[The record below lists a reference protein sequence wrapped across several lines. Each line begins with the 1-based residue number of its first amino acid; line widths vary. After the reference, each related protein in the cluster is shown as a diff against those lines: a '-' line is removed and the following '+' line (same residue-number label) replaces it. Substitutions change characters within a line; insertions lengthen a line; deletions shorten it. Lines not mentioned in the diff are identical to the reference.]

1 MRTFEWAIED
11 IVAAYPDLALEE
23 SAAMAIVLADVSPL
37 PCEFLVRIDGF
48 DLADLDEE
56 KEFILRLT
64 WNARTTAQATRV
76 EKTKQR
82 TPIVEGAA
90 VALGF
95 LLIAHLIP
103 DGKPAGVIRGEG
115 PDYWMPRVRYAVEI
129 SGTEATRLMK
139 RRHREKRRQ
148 LLANWRGWNGY
159 VILCCFS
166 PSHRVI

>member
-64 WNARTTAQATRV
+64 WNARTAAQATRV
-76 EKTKQR
+76 EKNQ
-82 TPIVEGAA
+82 AA
-90 VALGF
+90 
-95 LLIAHLIP
+95 H
-103 DGKPAGVIRGEG
+103 
-115 PDYWMPRVRYAVEI
+115 
-129 SGTEATRLMK
+129 
-139 RRHREKRRQ
+139 
-148 LLANWRGWNGY
+148 ANR
-159 VILCCFS
+159 
-166 PSHRVI
+166 